1 MRILMLSDVYFPR
14 VNGVSTSIQT
24 FRHEFRRLGHH
35 IQVVAPDYGQATPD
49 EDGIS
54 RVGSRRVLFDPEDR
68 MMRPR
73 ALSRRLA
80 ALNGRDFDL
89 VHIQTPFVAHY
100 AGLRL
105 ARCWGVP
112 CVETYHTFFEEYLFH
127 YLPVLPKN
135 AWRAVARLLS
145 RRQCNHLDG
154 LVVPSQAMRQIL
166 VGYGVRTPMRVIPT
180 GMPGEA
186 FQEGD
191 GAAFRARLGIA
202 AGQPTL
208 VFVGRVAFEKNIEFL
223 LRVVREIQQTTHP
236 DVVLIIAG
244 EGPAEGRLRRLSAKL
259 GLDAHL
265 RFTGYLNRGSELNS
279 GYQAGDAFIFASR
292 TETQGLVLLEA
303 MSLGVPVVSTAVMG
317 TCDILAAGRGALVAE
332 EDVARFAAQVR
343 RVLDDPELRQRLGAE
358 GRAYARQWTAEG
370 PTQKLLAFYE
380 ELQSG
385 RPSPPSSIAE
395 GPCHHATGNSSE
407 KS

>member
-24 FRHEFRRLGHH
+24 FRREFRRLGHD
-35 IQVVAPDYGQATPD
+35 IQVIAPDYGQATAD
-49 EDGIS
+49 EEGIR
-54 RVGSRRVLFDPEDR
+54 RVPSRRVLFDPEDR

-73 ALSRRLA
+73 SLSRQLA
-80 ALNGRDFDL
+80 TLNGSSFDL
-89 VHIQTPFVAHY
+89 VHIQTPFVVHY

-105 ARCWGVP
+105 ARRWGVP

-154 LVVPSQAMRQIL
+154 LVAPSQAMRQIL

-180 GMPGEA
+180 GMPDDA

-191 GAAFRARLGIA
+191 GAAFRARFSIA

-223 LRVVREIQQTTHP
+223 LRVVRELQRTTHP

-244 EGPAEGRLRRLSAKL
+244 EGPAERRLRRLGTEL
-259 GLDAHL
+259 GLDANL
-265 RFTGYLNRGSELNS
+265 RFAGYLPRGVELNS
-279 GYQAGDAFIFASR
+279 GYQAGDVFVFASR

-317 TCDILAAGRGALVAE
+317 TCDILAARRGALVAE
-332 EDVARFAAQVR
+332 EDVAQFAAQVR
-343 RVLDDPELRQRLGAE
+343 RVLDDPELRQRLSAE
-358 GRAYARQWTAEG
+358 GRDYARQWTAEG
-370 PTQKLLAFYE
+370 PAQALLAFYE
-380 ELQSG
+380 DLQSG
-385 RPSPPSSIAE
+385 RTTL
-395 GPCHHATGNSSE
+395 G
-407 KS
+407 

>member
-1 MRILMLSDVYFPR
+1 MLSDVYFPR

-24 FRHEFRRLGHH
+24 FRREFRRLGHD
-35 IQVVAPDYGQATPD
+35 IQVVAPDYGQATAD

-54 RVGSRRVLFDPEDR
+54 RVSSRRVLFDPEDR

-73 ALSRRLA
+73 SLSRQLA
-80 ALNGRDFDL
+80 TLNGSSFDL
-89 VHIQTPFVAHY
+89 VHIQTPFVVHY

-105 ARCWGVP
+105 ARRWGVP

-154 LVVPSQAMRQIL
+154 LVAPSQAMRQIL

-180 GMPGEA
+180 GMPDDA

-191 GAAFRARLGIA
+191 GAAFRARFSIA

-223 LRVVREIQQTTHP
+223 LRVVRELQRTTHP

-244 EGPAEGRLRRLSAKL
+244 EGPAERRLRRLGTEL
-259 GLDAHL
+259 GLDANL
-265 RFTGYLNRGSELNS
+265 RFAGYLPRGVELNS
-279 GYQAGDAFIFASR
+279 GYQAGDVFVFASR

-317 TCDILAAGRGALVAE
+317 TCDILAARRGALVAE
-332 EDVARFAAQVR
+332 EDVAQFAAQVR
-343 RVLDDPELRQRLGAE
+343 RVLDDPELRQRLSAE
-358 GRAYARQWTAEG
+358 GRDYARQWTAEG
-370 PTQKLLAFYE
+370 PAQALLAFYE
-380 ELQSG
+380 DLQSG
-385 RPSPPSSIAE
+385 RTTL
-395 GPCHHATGNSSE
+395 G
-407 KS
+407 